1 MICDKKYKEK
11 HSLKSHLVLFH
22 LGLKKVEDDKDP
34 MKAYEA
40 ALDPLGGSDPLSAE
54 IEAADPFSEC
64 QESDEKANLD
74 TSSGSLK
81 LQEVNI
87 ESIKASADLN
97 NGEANG
103 DKSNLEI
110 SSESVK
116 EVNIESIKVNDD
128 SESVKEV
135 NIESIKA
142 NGDLTNGNSESKES
156 SPEILPV
163 LTDKEKELLTKMFY
177 HLRKYGCAF
186 CTERYAV
193 NLLKFRSI
201 SFYCI

>member
-64 QESDEKANLD
+64 QESDEKAILD

-110 SSESVK
+110 S
-116 EVNIESIKVNDD
+116 

-186 CTERYAV
+186 CTERYVV

-201 SFYCI
+201 SFVLYLI